1 MKSVFFL
8 SLMNGSAWG
17 GSEEFWYKSA
27 LWMSNNH
34 YKIGIGCYDWKD
46 KGKHERIEQLKKAG
60 CSIYLLPNKKGFGKN
75 RAVQQALDSIPFC
88 DYDLTV
94 VNQGGWED
102 VLHAPFKNL
111 YKRLPAYVL
120 NNHNYNETAVLST
133 GKKLLLQQWIGNAKM
148 NFGDTQKIFDF
159 IQRNFNIHID
169 KKETLINP
177 IASQPNSYP
186 SPYPAFND
194 DGCTWVMF
202 AELDTARKSQDILIK
217 ALSSSKWKA
226 RNWQL
231 HLFGKGK
238 DKELLEKLISTA
250 GLENKILFK
259 GYTNDIKLT
268 LQDYHLLLQCTRID
282 AMPIT
287 VVEAMAMARP
297 CVVSQV
303 GDMPVWVED
312 GINGFVCDEVSVTGI
327 DEALEKSWQQKSNW
341 EAMGKRAFETF
352 IKKYPQPYEEKIA
365 EILNRFIP

>member
-17 GSEEFWYKSA
+17 GSEEFWFRTA
-27 LWMSNNH
+27 LWMGKNN
-34 YKIGIGCYDWKD
+34 YRVGIGCYDWVD
-46 KGKHERIEQLKKAG
+46 KQERVGQLQKSG
-60 CSIYLLPNKKGFGKN
+60 CHIYLLPNKKGILKKL
-75 RAVQQALDSIPFC
+75 AIKKALDSIPFC

-102 VLHAPFKNL
+102 ILHAPFKNL
-111 YKRLPAYVL
+111 YKNLPAYVL
-120 NNHNYNETAVLST
+120 NNHNYNEAAVLSF
-133 GKKLLLQQWIGNAKM
+133 KKKMLLQQWVDNAQM

-159 IQRNFNIHID
+159 IERNFNIQID

-186 SPYPAFND
+186 SPYPAFSD
-194 DGCTWVMF
+194 KGCLWVMF
-202 AELDTARKSQDILIK
+202 AELETARKSQDILIK

-238 DKELLEKLISTA
+238 DRMLLENLISNT

-312 GINGFVCDEVSVTGI
+312 GVNGFVCNEVSVQGI
-327 DEALEKSWQQKSNW
+327 DEVLENCWQQKNKW
-341 EAMGKRAFETF
+341 EVMGKSAFEIF

-365 EILNRFIP
+365 EILNRFIA